1 MSAGGFVG
9 ATYTLD
15 GGSSLPA
22 RIQPETITSFNPDG
36 TGTIIAGVGRIK
48 LSSGRREFGVS
59 PRTVT
64 ASWTTAP
71 AGYKA
76 GGSVRIPIFTPT
88 AFAAIT
94 LNQVLTYLGGT
105 CKVTGKNPE
114 KEN

>member
-1 MSAGGFVG
+1 MSAGSFVS
-9 ATYTLD
+9 AKYTLD
-15 GGSSLPA
+15 IGGALPC
-22 RIQPETITSFNPDG
+22 RIQPETITAFNPDG

-64 ASWTTAP
+64 ASWTTPP

-94 LNQVLTYLGGT
+94 LGQVLTYLGGT
-105 CKVTGKNPE
+105 ATVSGKNPE